1 LSSALECYYMQCS
14 SSSRGDFSVWFFV
27 CIFRHFAHVLFKIV
41 VTTMP
46 YQKQLSRATWRFG
59 VTRGKCP
66 GRQIDSKMDV
76 DGRNI
81 FSWLKS
87 FLKRSS
93 FEASTQVNYCLATS
107 RLLSSHFSSFSIF
120 TLFCSTNNQY
130 LKATTSYTKNHFG
143 YRDTTPILQLTWA
156 NKQVI
161 KNATQ

>member
-1 LSSALECYYMQCS
+1 MSSALECYYMQCS
-14 SSSRGDFSVWFFV
+14 SSPGDFSVWFFV

-76 DGRNI
+76 DGRNT

-107 RLLSSHFSSFSIF
+107 RLLLPSSVAYSIF
-120 TLFCSTNNQY
+120 TLFCSTN
-130 LKATTSYTKNHFG
+130 KK
-143 YRDTTPILQLTWA
+143 PIFEADQKPLG
-156 NKQVI
+156 I
-161 KNATQ
+161 